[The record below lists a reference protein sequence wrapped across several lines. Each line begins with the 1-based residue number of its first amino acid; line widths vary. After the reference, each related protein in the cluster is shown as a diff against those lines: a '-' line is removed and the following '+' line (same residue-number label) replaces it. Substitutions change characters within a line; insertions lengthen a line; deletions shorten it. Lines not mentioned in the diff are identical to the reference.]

1 MDNIKMIFFCIF
13 IIIVIFLIFYI
24 KIETVITFDKIKS
37 SYNIVRSKNYYICFS
52 ILEYLSKNFCSIN
65 YKYLDFIDSKEK
77 TTNMFL
83 KSKISIKI
91 NKLGKTEDEILE
103 KLNNLCSYAKKRN
116 IFIWISALYKDTLDD
131 EYYYYNKLRE
141 RFNNVGITLSCSHS
155 SVSKKVDS
163 ILQNNG
169 NIRLVKGT
177 YNGDISNYFT
187 INNIFL
193 ENAKKL
199 CNSNNYQC
207 IATHDFHIL
216 SKLNLNKNKN
226 LELSFYFKNIEY
238 VEKQLNKNKIIIK
251 NISFYSVYGNKII
264 TFFDEKIKLPY
275 YYKKKIL
282 FRPFHNYIY

>member
-1 MDNIKMIFFCIF
+1 MENKKIIFFVIF
-13 IIIVIFLIFYI
+13 IIIIISILCVKNTTI
-24 KIETVITFDKIKS
+24 ITFDKIES
-37 SYNIVRSKNYYICFS
+37 SYNIIRNKNYYICLS
-52 ILEYLSKNFCSIN
+52 ILEYLSKKFFSIN
-65 YKYLDFIDSKEK
+65 YNYLDLINVKEK
-77 TTNMFL
+77 TTDMIL

-91 NKLGKTEDEILE
+91 NKLGKTEDKILD
-103 KLNNLCSYAKKRN
+103 KLNNLCSYAKERN
-116 IFIWISALYKDTLDD
+116 IFIWISALYKNTLDD

-141 RFNNVGITLSCSHS
+141 KFNNVGITLSCSHS

-199 CNSNNYQC
+199 CNSKNFQC

-226 LELSFYFKNIEY
+226 LELSFYFKNIKY
-238 VEKQLNKNKIIIK
+238 VDEQLNKNNIIVK

-264 TFFDEKIKLPY
+264 TFFDEQIKLPY

>member
-1 MDNIKMIFFCIF
+1 MENKKIIFFVIF
-13 IIIVIFLIFYI
+13 IIIIISILCVKNTTI
-24 KIETVITFDKIKS
+24 ITFDKIES
-37 SYNIVRSKNYYICFS
+37 SYNIIRNKNYYICLS
-52 ILEYLSKNFCSIN
+52 ILEYLSKKFFSIN
-65 YKYLDFIDSKEK
+65 YKYLDLINVKEK
-77 TTNMFL
+77 TTDMIL

-91 NKLGKTEDEILE
+91 NKLGKTEDKILD
-103 KLNNLCSYAKKRN
+103 KLNNLCSYAKERN
-116 IFIWISALYKDTLDD
+116 IFIWISALYKNTLDD

-141 RFNNVGITLSCSHS
+141 KFNNVGITLSCSHS

-199 CNSNNYQC
+199 CNSKNFQC

-226 LELSFYFKNIEY
+226 LELSFYFKNIKY
-238 VEKQLNKNKIIIK
+238 VDEQLNKNNIIVK

-264 TFFDEKIKLPY
+264 TFFDEQIKLPY